1 MAVIR
6 LSGNIRD
13 HIKRRAL
20 ALFSDRIYKIQT
32 SFTMPFT
39 GDELY
44 DIIFGQWEAD
54 MGRLPAEFFRS
65 FKTLRHGMVAG
76 ITIPTTHSTLDLSKA
91 RQIPFR
97 LPQNYF
103 ARMSSW
109 MDSGNQSAVEIY
121 DPGELGH
128 PIMPLI
134 IEAKRWNREMEAAV
148 TARDEFV
155 NGVVKVLEAHQTLN
169 AAVKS
174 WPALWDLLDEPLRE
188 RHRAVEK
195 RAKAEAPVIA
205 ADLDKLTSAV
215 VLTKIL

>member
-1 MAVIR
+1 M
-6 LSGNIRD
+6 
-13 HIKRRAL
+13 
-20 ALFSDRIYKIQT
+20 FWSDSANQ
-32 SFTMPFT
+32 PVV
-39 GDELY
+39 EL
-44 DIIFGQWEAD
+44 
-54 MGRLPAEFFRS
+54 
-65 FKTLRHGMVAG
+65 
-76 ITIPTTHSTLDLSKA
+76 
-91 RQIPFR
+91 
-97 LPQNYF
+97 
-103 ARMSSW
+103 
-109 MDSGNQSAVEIY
+109 Y

-134 IEAKRWNREMEAAV
+134 VEAKRWDREMKAAT

-155 NGVVKVLEAHQTLN
+155 NGVVKVLEAHQALN

-195 RAKAEAPVIA
+195 RAKTEAPVIA

>member
-54 MGRLPAEFFRS
+54 MGRLPTEFFRTIKS
-65 FKTLRHGMVAG
+65 VRHGLVAG
-76 ITIPTTHSTLDLSKA
+76 VAVPTTQSNMELTKA
-91 RQIPFR
+91 RQVPFR
-97 LPQNYF
+97 LPQSYF
-103 ARMSSW
+103 AKVVSW
-109 MDSGNQSAVEIY
+109 SDSANQSSVEIY
-121 DPGELGH
+121 DPGELAH

-134 IEAKRWNREMEAAV
+134 VEARRWDREMKAAV
-148 TARDEFV
+148 TTRDEFV